1 MRKTTVILALGLAVF
16 SVKAQSFYDEATIQ
30 DIRIVFAE
38 SNWDALLDAQKAGD
52 EDYIMAQS
60 VTLNGETFDSV
71 GVKYKGNS
79 TYSANQV
86 KNPFHIE
93 LDTYKDH
100 EYDGYTDIKLSNV
113 AKDPSFVR
121 EVLSYKVL
129 RNYMDAPL
137 SNYANVYVNG
147 TLLGL
152 YSNSE
157 SISKKFVNSRFGSK
171 TNTFVKCNPVEGAGP
186 SSTDLPRLTY
196 LGADS
201 TPYYPAYEM
210 KSDYGWNDLI
220 TFTDKLKND
229 VGSIET
235 YLDVDKALWMLA
247 FDNVLVNL
255 DSYIGGFAQ
264 NYYLYKDD
272 YGRFIP
278 VVWDLNESFGTF
290 SMTGSGTLRDTKS
303 KQEMSPY
310 LNLTD
315 ANYPLVSQLLSNAT
329 YKKMYLAHMKTM
341 LQDNF
346 TNNGSYYTQG
356 QALQATIDAAV
367 QADNNKFFTYANF
380 TDNLTNDITSG
391 GGPRGSATPGITSL
405 MNGRY
410 TYLMGLSEF
419 SATEPTLTEKTVSNE
434 APALNEDLTFT
445 VKATDATS
453 VTLYYRDAPNAPFTA
468 IVMYDDGAHGDGAA
482 GDNVYGADLQITT
495 ASMEYYFYAENA
507 SIGKFLP
514 TNAAHEFFS
523 LSVLAETI
531 GDIVI
536 NELMA
541 SNDATQADQD
551 GDFDDWVEL
560 YNKGTETVDIS
571 GYQLADDRGEL
582 DQFTFPAGTMMAPGA
597 YLVVWADKEED
608 QDGYHADFKIS
619 AGGETVYLANASS
632 TILDSVA
639 FGEQTVDVSYGRFP
653 NGTGNFEEMTPTFN
667 AENTQGT
674 IGVEVI
680 QLDAA
685 NVVIYPNPTNGSFTI
700 DISGA
705 ADKKG
710 AVSVCNMQGAMM
722 YEGQVNGSLEVQT
735 TDWSAGVYFVRV
747 ENTVSKLI
755 VR

>member
-1 MRKTTVILALGLAVF
+1 MKKINLVALVLIISLG
-16 SVKAQSFYDEATIQ
+16 STAQSFYEEETIQ
-30 DIRIVFAE
+30 TIEIVFAE
-38 SNWDALLDAQKAGD
+38 SNWDALLDAQKAGA

-60 VTLNGETFDSV
+60 VTVNGEFFDSV

-79 TYSANQV
+79 TYNANQT

-93 LDTYKDH
+93 LDTYKDQ
-100 EYDGYTDIKLSNV
+100 EYDGYSDIKLSNV
-113 AKDPSFVR
+113 AKDPSFIR
-121 EVLSYKVL
+121 EVLSYKIL

-147 TLLGL
+147 NLMGL

-186 SSTDLPRLTY
+186 TSTDLPRLVY

-210 KSDYGWNDLI
+210 KSDHGWADLI
-220 TFTDKLKND
+220 TFTDNLKNN
-229 VGSIET
+229 VGSIED

-247 FDNVLVNL
+247 FNNTLVNL

-264 NYYLYKDD
+264 NYYLYQDD

-303 KQEMSPY
+303 KQEMSPL

-315 ANYPLVSQLLSNAT
+315 TDYPLVSQLLSDDS

-356 QALQATIDAAV
+356 QALQSTIDAAV
-367 QADNNKFFTYANF
+367 QADGNKFYTYANF
-380 TDNLTNDITSG
+380 TDNLTADITSG
-391 GGPRGSATPGITSL
+391 GGPRGQTTPGITSL

-410 TYLMGLSEF
+410 TYLMAQSEF
-419 SATEPTLTEKTVSNE
+419 AATEPTISAEKVSNSS
-434 APALNEDLTFT
+434 PALNENLTFT
-445 VKATDATS
+445 VNVMNGTTVS
-453 VTLYYRDAPNAPFTA
+453 MYYRQAVNAPFTK
-468 IVMYDDGAHGDGAA
+468 VTMFDDGTHGDGAA
-482 GDNVYGADLQITT
+482 GDNVYGTDVQIST
-495 ASMEYYFYAENA
+495 ASIEYYFYAENA

-523 LSVLAETI
+523 LRVLAETV

-536 NELMA
+536 NEFMA
-541 SNDATQADQD
+541 SNDATIADQD

-560 YNKGTETVDIS
+560 YNKGTESVDIS
-571 GYQLADDRGEL
+571 GYTLSDDSEEL
-582 DQFTFPAGTMMAPGA
+582 DLFAFPSGTVMAAGD
-597 YLVVWADKEED
+597 YLVVWADKETD

-619 AGGETVYLANASS
+619 SGGETIYLANAGLS
-632 TILDSVA
+632 ILDSVA
-639 FGEQTVDVSYGRFP
+639 FSEQAADVSYGRFP
-653 NGTGNFEEMTPTFN
+653 NGTGNFESMSPTFG
-667 AENTQGT
+667 AVNTET
-674 IGVEVI
+674 LGVTT
-680 QLDAA
+680 LTRDDSGMR
-685 NVVIYPNPTNGSFTI
+685 IYPNPVSSSFTI
-700 DISGA
+700 DLSQA
-705 ADKKG
+705 SEKSAR
-710 AVSVCNMQGAMM
+710 VSIYNMQGAEM
-722 YEGQVNGSLEVQT
+722 YAGEVNVSKEIET
-735 TDWSAGVYFVRV
+735 ATWSPGVYFVRM
-747 ENTVSKLI
+747 NTTVSKLI